1 MHDDLWPVSDT
12 TLQCHGLYPFLAA
25 PSRFCRSMTLY
36 SLCVRVEQLFPLRCL
51 APWLWLLYDLLQS
64 ISHTASLLQWMD
76 TQGQPDVTCTWN
88 REESLRDVITRP
100 THTST
105 AERQAIIFKLN
116 NIHTGM
122 VKLIVPWKMITH
134 MIYCF

>member
-1 MHDDLWPVSDT
+1 MTSDLFLIPRYSVMDFIHSLLPPPDSADQWPCIKPLCTSRAVVS
-12 TLQCHGLYPFLAA
+12 
-25 PSRFCRSMTLY
+25 SSMPG
-36 SLCVRVEQLFPLRCL
+36 PLIV
-51 APWLWLLYDLLQS
+51 AVIWLLLQS

-105 AERQAIIFKLN
+105 AERQAIIFKLS

>member
-1 MHDDLWPVSDT
+1 MMTSDLFLIPRYSVMDFIHSLLPPPDSADQWPCIASVS
-12 TLQCHGLYPFLAA
+12 
-25 PSRFCRSMTLY
+25 SSMPG
-36 SLCVRVEQLFPLRCL
+36 PLIV
-51 APWLWLLYDLLQS
+51 AVIWLLLQS